1 MNFRYS
7 VLPPGWKLL
16 PLFLAMS
23 QGLFVGLAAAQDTP
37 KSTAPAKSKPAK
49 EKPQKGN
56 ESAKTSVPEDSAP
69 NEVLVMPLKSAEAAE
84 AARLL
89 KILLGMKTPEGED
102 SGDAGAFVPIAVDQ
116 RTNSIIVNAP
126 VDKVARIRSIL
137 TKLDV
142 APDPRKADPGMLS
155 VVPLGSIQP
164 DQSLEDALKLVFL
177 GKLPNSNFT
186 LDRQRKAVIIW
197 ADDNTKRAA
206 MELLARL
213 EQTGEVQKLSGASM
227 DVRIRVIWLVNGL
240 ASQKEAPPLPEDLKE
255 ILPGLAKLGID
266 QPRLAAQTLV
276 NVTPNRSFQTTGMA
290 KLDYSCLYTVGGLFT
305 GGTEPPKLEI
315 EIRATRQKEKSTEEI
330 CSLRTT
336 ISAPLGH
343 LVVLGITPTQE
354 TTSAFVVQVLG
365 PEVHKSGERK

>member
-1 MNFRYS
+1 MNSRYS

-23 QGLFVGLAAAQDTP
+23 HGLFVGLAAGQDTP
-37 KSTAPAKSKPAK
+37 KSTAPAKSKSAK
-49 EKPQKGN
+49 EKPQKAN
-56 ESAKTSVPEDSAP
+56 ESA
-69 NEVLVMPLKSAEAAE
+69 
-84 AARLL
+84 
-89 KILLGMKTPEGED
+89 
-102 SGDAGAFVPIAVDQ
+102 IAVDQ

-155 VVPLGSIQP
+155 VIPLGSIQP
-164 DQSLEDALKLVFL
+164 DKSLEDALKLVFL
-177 GKLPNSNFT
+177 GKFPNSNFT

-197 ADDNTKRAA
+197 GDDNTKRVALD
-206 MELLARL
+206 LLARL
-213 EQTGEVQKLSGASM
+213 EETGREIQKLSGASM

-276 NVTPNRSFQTTGMA
+276 NVTANRAFQTTGMA
-290 KLDYSCLYTVGGLFT
+290 KLDYSCLYTVGGLFNA
-305 GGTEPPKLEI
+305 GTEPPKLEI